1 VDFRKNDF
9 YSSLYSIAWQ
19 HQDKDHPRMTPPL
32 FKSKKPARFS
42 LGNLALAAASL
53 LVCLIILELV
63 ASTVIPTNF
72 YRWEDRLMFFSG
84 GNTFENFEGGFKYA
98 PNRRIGSE
106 TYYINAD
113 DRSKLDLEYKYTFHT
128 NNLGLVQ
135 TTDAVPDKPAILILG
150 DSYVDGQG
158 ASPWFYKLE
167 ARVAEAQSVYQIL
180 NGGILGTGIEQFKN
194 LYEHLQN
201 KVPIKKAIIVFISND
216 WIRPVWQMPPRT
228 LKCLADW
235 QACTGDEDFY
245 GLPAAAEARKGQIRK
260 IADYRLSGPKPL
272 KQRLRPFA
280 LVRFVWNATS
290 AILHGDQV
298 ARNKAAAADLVKAFG
313 RNNTLFI
320 HLPQKDELLTGISPL
335 GVRVQEY
342 LHGEDYRLVDGF
354 QQCNLMIADFH
365 LNDGHPTAVGY
376 DKVRIC
382 IETAIKTML

>member
-1 VDFRKNDF
+1 
-9 YSSLYSIAWQ
+9 
-19 HQDKDHPRMTPPL
+19 MTPPL
-32 FKSKKPARFS
+32 FKSKKPANFS
-42 LGNLALAAASL
+42 LGNIALAAASL

-63 ASTVIPTNF
+63 ASTVEPGNI

-84 GNTFENFEGGFKYA
+84 GKIFENFEGGFKYA
-98 PNRRIGSE
+98 PNRQIGSE

-113 DRSKLDLEYKYTFHT
+113 DRSKLDLEYKYTVRT

-167 ARVAEAQSVYQIL
+167 SWAAEAQSAYQIL
-180 NGGILGTGIEQFKN
+180 NGGILGTGIEQFRN
-194 LYEHLQN
+194 LYEDLRG
-201 KVPIKKAIIVFISND
+201 KVPIKKVIIVFISND

-235 QACTGDEDFY
+235 QVCTGNEDFY
-245 GLPAAAEARKGQIRK
+245 GLPVAEDAKDGQVRK
-260 IADYRLSGPKPL
+260 IADYRLSGPKSL

-280 LVRFVWNATS
+280 LVRFTWNAAS
-290 AILHGDQV
+290 AILHGDQI
-298 ARNKAAAADLVKAFG
+298 AHNKTAAAELVETLG
-313 RNNTLFI
+313 RDNTLFI

-335 GVRVQEY
+335 GINMQEH
-342 LHGEDYRLVDGF
+342 LRSENYRLFDGF
-354 QQCNLMIADFH
+354 QQCNLVITDFH

-382 IETAIKTML
+382 IENAIRTML